1 MLRHNNQKEL
11 IMKSLLTKI
20 SLKKKLLS
28 LIIFPFFGFL
38 FISISFINQNY
49 VDYNKYVDFKISIEN
64 KKEMKLNDKLELALL
79 LENSKDINVILEEK
93 INDSYSKLIFTIIF
107 GLIIFCITIFIFMYI
122 SNNINNSIITI
133 KTGLSKFFNYLTS
146 TEKNL
151 DSIELESSDHFGD
164 MAKELNGNIQ
174 KIKDGLA
181 IDNEVI
187 NEAKFVSKM
196 IGKGFL
202 VYRINSEANN
212 VYINELKDNFNHMI
226 DSLRENIVNSFL
238 TSLSYANGNFEIKAD
253 KSDIGAIVNTLLRCL
268 NMIGTNVS
276 EFLAMINKN
285 GYVLD
290 QKSNQ
295 LLELV
300 NNLHNAT
307 INQAASLEETSA
319 AVQEITSNIT
329 TTSQKARNMLEI
341 ATKTKNYASEGIK
354 LVENTE
360 KSMLEIN
367 DSTSAIQ
374 EAITIIDQIAFQT
387 NILSLNAAVEAAT
400 AGEAGKGFAVV
411 AAEVRNLANRSADAA
426 REIKQL
432 VEVANQKSIDGKN
445 YSAEMKNSFEK
456 LASMIEENT
465 LIIDDVAKSNEVQ
478 MKNLSQISETMN
490 RLDVIT
496 QENANMATKTKELAV
511 QTNTVASNMIKAASL
526 NKYDKDFENRISD
539 FDLVQEIN
547 NIKIEYAKYKQAIL
561 NQVNNNSSSIN
572 IDIENRKNIDIF
584 ISKHETIDKTNLVYL
599 SKIKEKTIL
608 LDGKLALYGVAIK
621 QRDEGSILTYSNEI
635 ENILDELFVQLN
647 MMKKSN

>member
-1 MLRHNNQKEL
+1 
-11 IMKSLLTKI
+11 MKNLLDNI
-20 SLKKKLLS
+20 SLKMKLIF
-28 LIIFPFFGFL
+28 LIIFPFLGFL
-38 FISISFINQNY
+38 LISALYLNQILVNDFSSNLTFVVAFIL
-49 VDYNKYVDFKISIEN
+49 V
-64 KKEMKLNDKLELALL
+64 
-79 LENSKDINVILEEK
+79 
-93 INDSYSKLIFTIIF
+93 IIF
-107 GLIIFCITIFIFMYI
+107 LTLFLFVSI

-133 KTGLSKFFNYLTS
+133 KLGLSRFFNYLTS

-151 DSIELESSDHFGD
+151 DVIDLNSNDYLGD
-164 MAKELNGNIQ
+164 MAKELNQNIQ

-202 VYRINSEANN
+202 VYRINGNANN

-226 DSLRENIVNSFL
+226 DSLRENIINSFV

-290 QKSNQ
+290 EKSNE
-295 LLELV
+295 LLALV
-300 NNLHNAT
+300 SKLHNAT

-319 AVQEITSNIT
+319 AVSEITSNIAD
-329 TTSQKARNMLEI
+329 TSIKAKNMLEI
-341 ATKTKNYASEGIK
+341 ATKTKNYANEGIK

-426 REIKQL
+426 KQIKNL

-445 YSAEMKNSFEK
+445 YSQEMKNSFEK
-456 LASMIEENT
+456 LASMIQENT
-465 LIIDDVAKSNEVQ
+465 IIIGDVAKSNEIQ
-478 MKNLSQISETMN
+478 MQNISQISETMN
-490 RLDVIT
+490 RLDHIT
-496 QENANMATKTKELAV
+496 QDNANMATKTKELAT
-511 QTNTVASNMIKAASL
+511 QTNEVAISMIKAASL
-526 NKYDKDFENRISD
+526 NKYDKEIENRISN

-547 NIKIEYAKYKQAIL
+547 NVKIDYAKYKQAIL
-561 NQVNNNSSSIN
+561 NQVNNNSKDIN
-572 IDIENRKNIDIF
+572 IDVENRKNIDQF
-584 ISKHETIDKTNLVYL
+584 IKKFDNHPMIGS
-599 SKIKEKTIL
+599 IKENTHQ
-608 LDGKLALYGVAIK
+608 LDKRLGLYGVSIK
-621 QRDEGSILTYSNEI
+621 QRDEKSILVYSNEI
-635 ENILDELFVQLN
+635 EHILDELFAQLN
-647 MMKKSN
+647 SMKN

>member
-1 MLRHNNQKEL
+1 
-11 IMKSLLTKI
+11 MKSLLDKV
-20 SLKKKLLS
+20 SLK
-28 LIIFPFFGFL
+28 
-38 FISISFINQNY
+38 
-49 VDYNKYVDFKISIEN
+49 
-64 KKEMKLNDKLELALL
+64 M
-79 LENSKDINVILEEK
+79 
-93 INDSYSKLIFTIIF
+93 KLIFLITFPFLGFLLISALYLNEILVNNSNSNSTFTIAFVLVIIF
-107 GLIIFCITIFIFMYI
+107 ITLFLFVSI
-122 SNNINNSIITI
+122 SNNINNSILTI
-133 KTGLSKFFNYLTS
+133 KSGLSRFFNYLTS

-151 DSIELESSDHFGD
+151 DAIDLNSNDHLGD
-164 MAKELNGNIQ
+164 MAKELNQNIQ

-202 VYRINSEANN
+202 VYRINGQANN

-226 DSLRENIVNSFL
+226 DSLRENIVNSFI

-290 QKSNQ
+290 EKSNE
-295 LLELV
+295 LLLLV
-300 NNLHNAT
+300 SRLHNAT

-319 AVQEITSNIT
+319 AVTEITSNIAD
-329 TTSQKARNMLEI
+329 TSVKAKNMLEI
-341 ATKTKNYASEGIK
+341 ATKTKNYANEGIK

-426 REIKQL
+426 KQIKHL
-432 VEVANQKSIDGKN
+432 VEVANQKSVDGKN
-445 YSAEMKNSFEK
+445 YSQDMKNSFEK

-465 LIIDDVAKSNEVQ
+465 VIIEDVAKSNQIQ
-478 MKNLSQISETMN
+478 MQNISQISETMN
-490 RLDVIT
+490 RLDHIT
-496 QENANMATKTKELAV
+496 QENANMATKTKELASE
-511 QTNTVASNMIKAASL
+511 TNEVAKSMIKAASL
-526 NKYDKDFENRISD
+526 NKYDKAVENRISD
-539 FDLVQEIN
+539 FDLVQELN
-547 NIKIEYAKYKQAIL
+547 NVKIDYAKYKQAIL
-561 NQVNNNSSSIN
+561 NQVNNNSETIN
-572 IDIENRKNIDIF
+572 IDVENRKNIDLF
-584 ISKHETIDKTNLVYL
+584 IKKYESKEKIDSSHL
-599 SKIKEKTIL
+599 SKIKDKTIQ
-608 LDGKLALYGVAIK
+608 LDKKLSYYGLAIK
-621 QRDEGSILTYSNEI
+621 QRDEKNILSTSTEI
-635 ENILDELFVQLN
+635 ENILDELFIQLN
-647 MMKKSN
+647 MMKR

>member
-1 MLRHNNQKEL
+1 
-11 IMKSLLTKI
+11 MKSLLDKI
-20 SLKKKLLS
+20 SLKMKLIF

-38 FISISFINQNY
+38 LISILY
-49 VDYNKYVDFKISIEN
+49 
-64 KKEMKLNDKLELALL
+64 LNE
-79 LENSKDINVILEEK
+79 ILEDDFNNK
-93 INDSYSKLIFTIIF
+93 SIFTVVFIIAT
-107 GLIIFCITIFIFMYI
+107 ISATIFLFVSI

-133 KTGLSKFFNYLTS
+133 KSGLSRFFNYLTS

-151 DSIELESSDHFGD
+151 DVIDLNSNDHLGD
-164 MAKELNGNIQ
+164 MAKELNQNIQ

-202 VYRINSEANN
+202 VYRINGNANN

-226 DSLRENIVNSFL
+226 DSLRENIVNSFI
-238 TSLSYANGNFEIKAD
+238 TSLSYANGNFQIKAD

-290 QKSNQ
+290 EKSNH
-295 LLELV
+295 LLALV
-300 NNLHNAT
+300 NSLHNAT
-307 INQAASLEETSA
+307 INQASSLEETSA
-319 AVQEITSNIT
+319 AVAEITSNIAD
-329 TTSQKARNMLEI
+329 TSVKAKNMLEI
-341 ATKTKNYASEGIK
+341 ATKTKNYANDGIK

-400 AGEAGKGFAVV
+400 AGEAGKGFSVV
-411 AAEVRNLANRSADAA
+411 AAEVRNLANRSAEAA
-426 REIKQL
+426 KQIKNL
-432 VEVANQKSIDGKN
+432 VEVASQKSIDGKN
-445 YSAEMKNSFEK
+445 YSQEMKNSFEK

-465 LIIDDVAKSNEVQ
+465 VIIGDVAKSNETQ
-478 MKNLSQISETMN
+478 MLNISQISETMN
-490 RLDVIT
+490 RLDYIT
-496 QENANMATKTKELAV
+496 QENANMATKTKELAT
-511 QTNTVASNMIKAASL
+511 QTNEVALNMIKAASL
-526 NKYDKDFENRISD
+526 NSYDKTVESRISD

-547 NIKIEYAKYKQAIL
+547 NVKIDYAKYKQAIL
-561 NQVNNNSSSIN
+561 NQVNNNSKDIN
-572 IDIENRKNIDIF
+572 IDVENRKNIDSF
-584 ISKHETIDKTNLVYL
+584 IKKYENKEKIDSSSLE
-599 SKIKEKTIL
+599 KIKEKTLQLDKQL
-608 LDGKLALYGVAIK
+608 LGYGVAIK
-621 QRDEGSILTYSNEI
+621 QRDEKNILAYSTQI
-635 ENILDELFVQLN
+635 EKILDELFSQLN
-647 MMKKSN
+647 MMKK

>member
-1 MLRHNNQKEL
+1 
-11 IMKSLLTKI
+11 MKSLLDKI
-20 SLKKKLLS
+20 SLKMKLIF

-38 FISISFINQNY
+38 LISILY
-49 VDYNKYVDFKISIEN
+49 
-64 KKEMKLNDKLELALL
+64 LNE
-79 LENSKDINVILEEK
+79 ILEDDFNNK
-93 INDSYSKLIFTIIF
+93 SIFTVVFIIAT
-107 GLIIFCITIFIFMYI
+107 ISATIFLFVSI

-133 KTGLSKFFNYLTS
+133 KSGLSRFFNYLTS

-151 DSIELESSDHFGD
+151 DVIDLNSNDHLGD
-164 MAKELNGNIQ
+164 MAKELNQNIQ

-202 VYRINSEANN
+202 VYRINGNANN

-226 DSLRENIVNSFL
+226 DSLRENIVNSFI
-238 TSLSYANGNFEIKAD
+238 TSLSYANGNFQIKAD

-290 QKSNQ
+290 EKSNH
-295 LLELV
+295 LLALV
-300 NNLHNAT
+300 NSLHNAT
-307 INQAASLEETSA
+307 INQASSLEETSA
-319 AVQEITSNIT
+319 AVAEITSNIAD
-329 TTSQKARNMLEI
+329 TSVKAKNMLEI
-341 ATKTKNYASEGIK
+341 ATKTKNYANDGIK

-367 DSTSAIQ
+367 DSTIAIQ

-400 AGEAGKGFAVV
+400 AGESGKGFAVV

-426 REIKQL
+426 KQIKHL
-432 VEVANQKSIDGKN
+432 VEVASQKSMDGKN
-445 YSAEMKNSFEK
+445 YSQEMKNSFEK

-465 LIIDDVAKSNEVQ
+465 VIIGDVAKSNETQ
-478 MKNLSQISETMN
+478 MLNISQISETMN
-490 RLDVIT
+490 RLDYIT
-496 QENANMATKTKELAV
+496 QENANMATKTKELAT
-511 QTNTVASNMIKAASL
+511 QTNEVALNMIKAASL
-526 NKYDKDFENRISD
+526 NSYDKTVESRISD

-547 NIKIEYAKYKQAIL
+547 NVKIDYAKYKQAIL
-561 NQVNNNSSSIN
+561 NQVNNNSKDIN
-572 IDIENRKNIDIF
+572 IDVENRKNIDSF
-584 ISKHETIDKTNLVYL
+584 IKKYENKEKIDSSSLE
-599 SKIKEKTIL
+599 KIKEKTLQLDKQL
-608 LDGKLALYGVAIK
+608 LGYGVAIK
-621 QRDEGSILTYSNEI
+621 QRDEKNILAYSTQI
-635 ENILDELFVQLN
+635 EKILDELFSQLN
-647 MMKKSN
+647 MMKK

>member
-1 MLRHNNQKEL
+1 MN
-11 IMKSLLTKI
+11 SLLDKI
-20 SLKKKLLS
+20 SLRKKLIS
-28 LIIFPFFGFL
+28 LVAFPFLGFL
-38 FISISFINQNY
+38 FISGLYINELL
-49 VDYNKYVDFKISIEN
+49 V
-64 KKEMKLNDKLELALL
+64 KLSHDGL
-79 LENSKDINVILEEK
+79 V
-93 INDSYSKLIFTIIF
+93 F
-107 GLIIFCITIFIFMYI
+107 LIIFVSAITCITLLIYFFITK
-122 SNNINNSIITI
+122 NINDSIITI
-133 KTGLSKFFNYLTS
+133 KSGLSRFFNYLTS
-146 TEKNL
+146 TEKHL
-151 DSIELESSDHFGD
+151 DSIDLNSKDYFGD
-164 MAKELNGNIQ
+164 MARELNKNIQ

-202 VYRINSEANN
+202 VYRINGEANN

-285 GYVLD
+285 GYDLD
-290 QKSNQ
+290 EKSNQ
-295 LLELV
+295 LLVLV

-329 TTSQKARNMLEI
+329 ATSQKAKNMLAI
-341 ATKTKNYASEGIK
+341 ATKTKDYANEGIK

-360 KSMLEIN
+360 KSMIEIN
-367 DSTSAIQ
+367 DSTNAIQ

-426 REIKQL
+426 REIKNL
-432 VEVANQKSIDGKN
+432 VENANQKSIDGKN
-445 YSAEMKNSFEK
+445 YSQEMKNSFEK
-456 LASMIEENT
+456 LAFMIEENT
-465 LIIDDVAKSNEVQ
+465 VIIDDVAKANEIQ

-490 RLDVIT
+490 RLDVLT
-496 QENANMATKTKELAV
+496 QENANMATQTKELAS
-511 QTNTVASNMIKAASL
+511 QTNVVASNMIKAASL
-526 NKYDKDFENRISD
+526 NKYDKEIENRISN
-539 FDLVQEIN
+539 FELVQEIN
-547 NIKIEYAKYKQAIL
+547 NIKIEYAKFKQSVL
-561 NQVNNNSSSIN
+561 NQVNNNSNIN
-572 IDIENRKNIDIF
+572 IENNNRKNIDIF
-584 ISKHETIDKTNLVYL
+584 IKKYENDNKINSVYIV
-599 SKIKEKTIL
+599 KIKEKTL
-608 LDGKLALYGVAIK
+608 ELDIKLGVYGTAIK
-621 QRDEGSILTYSNEI
+621 NRDEKNILTSSSEI
-635 ENILDELFVQLN
+635 ENILDDLFIQLN
-647 MMKKSN
+647 MMKN

>member
-1 MLRHNNQKEL
+1 
-11 IMKSLLTKI
+11 MKSLLDNV
-20 SLKKKLLS
+20 SLKVKLIF
-28 LIIFPFFGFL
+28 LITFPFFGFL
-38 FISISFINQNY
+38 LISILY
-49 VDYNKYVDFKISIEN
+49 
-64 KKEMKLNDKLELALL
+64 LNEILVN
-79 LENSKDINVILEEK
+79 NSN
-93 INDSYSKLIFTIIF
+93 NSTFTIAFILF
-107 GLIIFCITIFIFMYI
+107 IIFITIFLFVAI

-133 KTGLSKFFNYLTS
+133 KSGLSRFFNYLTS

-151 DSIELESSDHFGD
+151 DMIDLNSNDHLGD
-164 MAKELNGNIQ
+164 MAKELNDNIQ

-202 VYRINSEANN
+202 VYRINGEANN

-226 DSLRENIVNSFL
+226 DSLRENIVNSFI

-290 QKSNQ
+290 EKSNH
-295 LLELV
+295 LLSLV
-300 NNLHNAT
+300 SSLHNAT

-319 AVQEITSNIT
+319 AVAEITSNIAD
-329 TTSQKARNMLEI
+329 TSIKAKNMLEI
-341 ATKTKNYASEGIK
+341 ATKTKNYANEGIK

-426 REIKQL
+426 KQIKNL
-432 VEVANQKSIDGKN
+432 VEVASQKSIDGKN
-445 YSAEMKNSFEK
+445 YSQDMKNSFEK
-456 LASMIEENT
+456 LASMIQENT
-465 LIIDDVAKSNEVQ
+465 VIIEDVAKSNEIQ
-478 MKNLSQISETMN
+478 MQNISQISETMN
-490 RLDVIT
+490 RLDHIT
-496 QENANMATKTKELAV
+496 QENANMATKTKELAT
-511 QTNTVASNMIKAASL
+511 QTNEVAISMIKAASL
-526 NKYDKDFENRISD
+526 NNYDKAVENRISD
-539 FDLVQEIN
+539 FDLVQELN
-547 NIKIEYAKYKQAIL
+547 NVKIDYTKYKQAIL
-561 NQVNNNSSSIN
+561 NQVNNNSKD
-572 IDIENRKNIDIF
+572 IDIDVENRRNINSFIKKYENSDKN
-584 ISKHETIDKTNLVYL
+584 SSSYL
-599 SKIKEKTIL
+599 SKIIEKTIQLDSDL
-608 LDGKLALYGVAIK
+608 LSYGVAIK
-621 QRDEGSILTYSNEI
+621 QRDEKNILAYSTNI
-635 ENILDELFVQLN
+635 ENILDEVFSQLN
-647 MMKKSN
+647 SMKK

>member
-1 MLRHNNQKEL
+1 
-11 IMKSLLTKI
+11 MKSLLDKI
-20 SLKKKLLS
+20 SLKTKLIS

-38 FISISFINQNY
+38 SISALYLNQILIND
-49 VDYNKYVDFKISIEN
+49 V
-64 KKEMKLNDKLELALL
+64 
-79 LENSKDINVILEEK
+79 NSK
-93 INDSYSKLIFTIIF
+93 SIFTIVFIVA
-107 GLIIFCITIFIFMYI
+107 IIFATLFLFISI

-133 KTGLSKFFNYLTS
+133 KSGLSRFFNYLTS

-151 DSIELESSDHFGD
+151 DVIDLNSNDHLGD
-164 MAKELNGNIQ
+164 MAKELNQNIQ

-202 VYRINSEANN
+202 VYRINGNANN

-226 DSLRENIVNSFL
+226 DSLRENIVNSFI
-238 TSLSYANGNFEIKAD
+238 TSLSYANVNFQIKAD

-290 QKSNQ
+290 EKSNH
-295 LLELV
+295 LLALV
-300 NNLHNAT
+300 NSLHNAT
-307 INQAASLEETSA
+307 INQASSLEETSA
-319 AVQEITSNIT
+319 AVAEITSNIAD
-329 TTSQKARNMLEI
+329 TSVKAKNMLEI
-341 ATKTKNYASEGIK
+341 ATKTKNYANDGIK

-367 DSTSAIQ
+367 DSTIAIQ
-374 EAITIIDQIAFQT
+374 EAITLIDQIAFQT

-426 REIKQL
+426 KQIKHL
-432 VEVANQKSIDGKN
+432 VEVASQKSVDGKN
-445 YSAEMKNSFEK
+445 YSQEMKNSFEK

-465 LIIDDVAKSNEVQ
+465 VIIGDVAKSNETQ
-478 MKNLSQISETMN
+478 MLNISQISETMN
-490 RLDVIT
+490 RLDYIT
-496 QENANMATKTKELAV
+496 QENANMATKTKELAT
-511 QTNTVASNMIKAASL
+511 QTNEVALNMIKAASL
-526 NKYDKDFENRISD
+526 NSYDKTVESRISD

-547 NIKIEYAKYKQAIL
+547 NIKIDYAKYKQAIL
-561 NQVNNNSSSIN
+561 NQVNNNSKDIN
-572 IDIENRKNIDIF
+572 IDVENRKNIDSF
-584 ISKHETIDKTNLVYL
+584 IKKYENKDTIDSSSLV
-599 SKIKEKTIL
+599 KIKDKTLQLDKQL
-608 LDGKLALYGVAIK
+608 LGYGVAIK
-621 QRDEGSILTYSNEI
+621 QRDEKNILAYSTQI
-635 ENILDELFVQLN
+635 ENILDELFSQLN
-647 MMKKSN
+647 MMKK

>member
-1 MLRHNNQKEL
+1 
-11 IMKSLLTKI
+11 MKSLLDKI
-20 SLKKKLLS
+20 SLKMKLIF

-38 FISISFINQNY
+38 LISILY
-49 VDYNKYVDFKISIEN
+49 
-64 KKEMKLNDKLELALL
+64 LNE
-79 LENSKDINVILEEK
+79 ILEDDFNNK
-93 INDSYSKLIFTIIF
+93 SIFTVVFIIAT
-107 GLIIFCITIFIFMYI
+107 ISATIFLFVSI

-133 KTGLSKFFNYLTS
+133 KSGLSRFFNYLTS

-151 DSIELESSDHFGD
+151 DVIDLNSNDHLGD
-164 MAKELNGNIQ
+164 MAKELNQNIQ

-202 VYRINSEANN
+202 VYRINGNANN

-226 DSLRENIVNSFL
+226 DSLRENIVNSFI
-238 TSLSYANGNFEIKAD
+238 TSLSYANGNFQIKAD

-290 QKSNQ
+290 EKSNH
-295 LLELV
+295 LLALV
-300 NNLHNAT
+300 NSLHNAT
-307 INQAASLEETSA
+307 INQASSLEETSA
-319 AVQEITSNIT
+319 AVAEITSNIAD
-329 TTSQKARNMLEI
+329 TSVKAKNMLEI
-341 ATKTKNYASEGIK
+341 ATKTKNYANDGIK

-367 DSTSAIQ
+367 DSTIAIQ
-374 EAITIIDQIAFQT
+374 EAITLIDQIAFQT

-426 REIKQL
+426 KQIKHL
-432 VEVANQKSIDGKN
+432 VEVASQKSIDGKN
-445 YSAEMKNSFEK
+445 YSQEMKNSFEK

-465 LIIDDVAKSNEVQ
+465 VIIGDVAKSNETQ
-478 MKNLSQISETMN
+478 MLNISQISETMN
-490 RLDVIT
+490 RLDYIT
-496 QENANMATKTKELAV
+496 QENANMATKTKELAT
-511 QTNTVASNMIKAASL
+511 QTNEVALNMIKAASL
-526 NKYDKDFENRISD
+526 NSYDKTVESRISD

-547 NIKIEYAKYKQAIL
+547 NVKIDYAKYKQAIL
-561 NQVNNNSSSIN
+561 NQVNNNSKDIN
-572 IDIENRKNIDIF
+572 IDVENRKNIDSF
-584 ISKHETIDKTNLVYL
+584 IKKYENKDTIDSSSLV
-599 SKIKEKTIL
+599 KIKDKTLQLDKQL
-608 LDGKLALYGVAIK
+608 LGYGVAIK
-621 QRDEGSILTYSNEI
+621 QRDEKNILAYSTQI
-635 ENILDELFVQLN
+635 ENILDELFSQLN
-647 MMKKSN
+647 MMKK

>member
-1 MLRHNNQKEL
+1 
-11 IMKSLLTKI
+11 MKSLLDKI
-20 SLKKKLLS
+20 SLKMKLIF

-38 FISISFINQNY
+38 LISILY
-49 VDYNKYVDFKISIEN
+49 
-64 KKEMKLNDKLELALL
+64 LNE
-79 LENSKDINVILEEK
+79 ILEDDFNNK
-93 INDSYSKLIFTIIF
+93 SIFTVVFIIAT
-107 GLIIFCITIFIFMYI
+107 ISATIFLFVSI

-133 KTGLSKFFNYLTS
+133 KSGLSRFFNYLTS

-151 DSIELESSDHFGD
+151 DVIDLNSNDHLGD
-164 MAKELNGNIQ
+164 MAKELNQNIQ

-202 VYRINSEANN
+202 VYRINGNANN

-226 DSLRENIVNSFL
+226 DSLRENIVNSFI
-238 TSLSYANGNFEIKAD
+238 TSLSYANGNFQIKAD

-290 QKSNQ
+290 EKSNH
-295 LLELV
+295 LLALV
-300 NNLHNAT
+300 NSLHNAT
-307 INQAASLEETSA
+307 INQASSLEETSA
-319 AVQEITSNIT
+319 AVAEITSNIAD
-329 TTSQKARNMLEI
+329 TSVKAKNMLEI
-341 ATKTKNYASEGIK
+341 ATKTKNYANDGIK

-400 AGEAGKGFAVV
+400 AGEAGKGFSVV
-411 AAEVRNLANRSADAA
+411 AAEVRNLANRSAEAA
-426 REIKQL
+426 KQIKNL
-432 VEVANQKSIDGKN
+432 VEVASQKSIDGKN
-445 YSAEMKNSFEK
+445 YSQEMKNSFEK

-465 LIIDDVAKSNEVQ
+465 VIIGDVAKSNETQ
-478 MKNLSQISETMN
+478 MLNISQISETMN
-490 RLDVIT
+490 RLDYIT
-496 QENANMATKTKELAV
+496 QENANMATKTKELAT
-511 QTNTVASNMIKAASL
+511 QTNEVALNMIKAASL
-526 NKYDKDFENRISD
+526 NIYDKTVENRISD

-547 NIKIEYAKYKQAIL
+547 NVKIDYAKYKQAIL
-561 NQVNNNSSSIN
+561 NQVNNNSKDIN
-572 IDIENRKNIDIF
+572 IDVENRKNIASF
-584 ISKHETIDKTNLVYL
+584 IKKHENKEKIDSSSLE
-599 SKIKEKTIL
+599 KIKEKTLQLDKQL
-608 LDGKLALYGVAIK
+608 LGYGVAIK
-621 QRDEGSILTYSNEI
+621 QRDEKNILAYSTQI
-635 ENILDELFVQLN
+635 EKILDELFSQLN
-647 MMKKSN
+647 MMKK

>member
-1 MLRHNNQKEL
+1 
-11 IMKSLLTKI
+11 MKSILDNI
-20 SLKKKLLS
+20 SLKMKLIF

-38 FISISFINQNY
+38 LVSILYLNEILGNDFN
-49 VDYNKYVDFKISIEN
+49 NKS
-64 KKEMKLNDKLELALL
+64 
-79 LENSKDINVILEEK
+79 
-93 INDSYSKLIFTIIF
+93 IFTIVF
-107 GLIIFCITIFIFMYI
+107 IIAIISVTLFLFVVI

-133 KTGLSKFFNYLTS
+133 KSGLSRFFNYLTS

-151 DSIELESSDHFGD
+151 DVIDLNSNDHLGD
-164 MAKELNGNIQ
+164 MAKELNQNIQ

-202 VYRINSEANN
+202 VYRINGNANN

-226 DSLRENIVNSFL
+226 DSLRENIVNSFI
-238 TSLSYANGNFEIKAD
+238 TSLSYANGNFQIKAD

-290 QKSNQ
+290 EKSNH
-295 LLELV
+295 LLALV
-300 NNLHNAT
+300 NSLHNAT
-307 INQAASLEETSA
+307 INQASSLEETSA
-319 AVQEITSNIT
+319 AVAEITSNIAD
-329 TTSQKARNMLEI
+329 TSVKAKNMLEI
-341 ATKTKNYASEGIK
+341 ATKTKNYANDGIK

-400 AGEAGKGFAVV
+400 AGEAGKGFSVV
-411 AAEVRNLANRSADAA
+411 AAEVRNLANRSAEAA
-426 REIKQL
+426 KQIKNL
-432 VEVANQKSIDGKN
+432 VEVASQKSIDGKN
-445 YSAEMKNSFEK
+445 YSQEMKNSFEK

-465 LIIDDVAKSNEVQ
+465 VIIGDVAKSNETQ
-478 MKNLSQISETMN
+478 MLNISQISETMN
-490 RLDVIT
+490 RLDYIT
-496 QENANMATKTKELAV
+496 QENANMATKTKELAT
-511 QTNTVASNMIKAASL
+511 QTNEVALNMIKAASL
-526 NKYDKDFENRISD
+526 NIYDKTVENRISD

-547 NIKIEYAKYKQAIL
+547 NVKIDYAKYKQAIL
-561 NQVNNNSSSIN
+561 NQVNNNSKDIN
-572 IDIENRKNIDIF
+572 IDVENRKNIASF
-584 ISKHETIDKTNLVYL
+584 IKKHENKEKIDSSSLE
-599 SKIKEKTIL
+599 KIKEKTLQLDKQL
-608 LDGKLALYGVAIK
+608 LGYGVAIK
-621 QRDEGSILTYSNEI
+621 QRDEKNILAYSTQI
-635 ENILDELFVQLN
+635 EKILDELFSQLN
-647 MMKKSN
+647 MMKK

>member
-1 MLRHNNQKEL
+1 
-11 IMKSLLTKI
+11 MKNLLDNI
-20 SLKKKLLS
+20 SLKMKLIF
-28 LIIFPFFGFL
+28 LIIFPFLGFL
-38 FISISFINQNY
+38 LISALYLNQILVNDFSGNLTFVVAFIL
-49 VDYNKYVDFKISIEN
+49 V
-64 KKEMKLNDKLELALL
+64 
-79 LENSKDINVILEEK
+79 
-93 INDSYSKLIFTIIF
+93 IIF
-107 GLIIFCITIFIFMYI
+107 LTLFLFVSI

-133 KTGLSKFFNYLTS
+133 KLGLSRFFNYLTS

-151 DSIELESSDHFGD
+151 DVIDLNSNDYLGD
-164 MAKELNGNIQ
+164 MAKELNQNIQ

-202 VYRINSEANN
+202 VYRINGNANN

-226 DSLRENIVNSFL
+226 DSLRENIINSFV

-290 QKSNQ
+290 EKSNE
-295 LLELV
+295 LLALV
-300 NNLHNAT
+300 SKLHNAT

-319 AVQEITSNIT
+319 AVSEITSNIAD
-329 TTSQKARNMLEI
+329 TSIKAKNMLEI
-341 ATKTKNYASEGIK
+341 ATKTKNYANEGIK

-426 REIKQL
+426 KQIKNL

-445 YSAEMKNSFEK
+445 YSQEMKNSFEK
-456 LASMIEENT
+456 LASMIQENT
-465 LIIDDVAKSNEVQ
+465 IIIGDVAKSNEIQ
-478 MKNLSQISETMN
+478 MQNISQISETMN
-490 RLDVIT
+490 RLDHIT
-496 QENANMATKTKELAV
+496 QDNANMATKTKELAT
-511 QTNTVASNMIKAASL
+511 QTNEVAISMIKAASL
-526 NKYDKDFENRISD
+526 NKYDKEIENRISN

-547 NIKIEYAKYKQAIL
+547 NVKIDYAKYKQAIL
-561 NQVNNNSSSIN
+561 NQVNNNSKDIN
-572 IDIENRKNIDIF
+572 IDVENRKNIDQF
-584 ISKHETIDKTNLVYL
+584 IKKFDNHPMIGS
-599 SKIKEKTIL
+599 IKENTHQ
-608 LDGKLALYGVAIK
+608 LDKRLGLYGVSIK
-621 QRDEGSILTYSNEI
+621 QRDEKSILVYSNEI
-635 ENILDELFVQLN
+635 EHILDELFAQLN
-647 MMKKSN
+647 SMKN

>member
-1 MLRHNNQKEL
+1 VN
-11 IMKSLLTKI
+11 SLLDKI
-20 SLKKKLLS
+20 SLRKKLIALVA
-28 LIIFPFFGFL
+28 FPFLGFL
-38 FISISFINQNY
+38 FISGLYIN
-49 VDYNKYVDFKISIEN
+49 
-64 KKEMKLNDKLELALL
+64 ELLVKSSHDGL
-79 LENSKDINVILEEK
+79 V
-93 INDSYSKLIFTIIF
+93 F
-107 GLIIFCITIFIFMYI
+107 LIIFVSAITCITLLIYFFITK
-122 SNNINNSIITI
+122 NINDSIITI
-133 KTGLSKFFNYLTS
+133 KSGLSRFFNYLTS
-146 TEKNL
+146 TEKHL
-151 DSIELESSDHFGD
+151 DSIDLNSKDYFGD
-164 MAKELNGNIQ
+164 MARELNENIQ

-202 VYRINSEANN
+202 VYRINGEANN

-285 GYVLD
+285 GYDLD
-290 QKSNQ
+290 EKSNQ
-295 LLELV
+295 LLVLV

-329 TTSQKARNMLEI
+329 ATSQKAKNMLAI
-341 ATKTKNYASEGIK
+341 ATKTKDYANEGIK

-360 KSMLEIN
+360 KSMIEIN
-367 DSTSAIQ
+367 DSTNAIQ

-426 REIKQL
+426 REIKNL
-432 VEVANQKSIDGKN
+432 VENANQKSIDGKN
-445 YSAEMKNSFEK
+445 YSQEMKNSFEK
-456 LASMIEENT
+456 LAFMIEENT
-465 LIIDDVAKSNEVQ
+465 VIIDDVAKANEIQ

-490 RLDVIT
+490 RLDVLT
-496 QENANMATKTKELAV
+496 QENANMATQTKELAS
-511 QTNTVASNMIKAASL
+511 QTNVVASNMIKAASL
-526 NKYDKDFENRISD
+526 NKYDKEIENRISN
-539 FDLVQEIN
+539 FELVQEIN
-547 NIKIEYAKYKQAIL
+547 NIKIEYAKFKQSVL
-561 NQVNNNSSSIN
+561 NQVNNNSNIN
-572 IDIENRKNIDIF
+572 IENNNRKNIDIF
-584 ISKHETIDKTNLVYL
+584 IKKYENDNKINPVYIV
-599 SKIKEKTIL
+599 KIKEKTL
-608 LDGKLALYGVAIK
+608 ELDIKLGVYGTAIK
-621 QRDEGSILTYSNEI
+621 NRDEKNILTSSSEI
-635 ENILDELFVQLN
+635 ENILDDLFIQLN
-647 MMKKSN
+647 MMKN

>member
-1 MLRHNNQKEL
+1 
-11 IMKSLLTKI
+11 MKSLLDNI
-20 SLKKKLLS
+20 SLK
-28 LIIFPFFGFL
+28 
-38 FISISFINQNY
+38 
-49 VDYNKYVDFKISIEN
+49 
-64 KKEMKLNDKLELALL
+64 M
-79 LENSKDINVILEEK
+79 
-93 INDSYSKLIFTIIF
+93 KLIFLITFPFLGFLLISALYLNEILVNNSNSNSTFTVAFVLIIIF
-107 GLIIFCITIFIFMYI
+107 ITLFLFVSI
-122 SNNINNSIITI
+122 SNNINNSILTI
-133 KTGLSKFFNYLTS
+133 KSGLSRFFNYLTS

-151 DSIELESSDHFGD
+151 DMIELNSNDHLGD
-164 MAKELNGNIQ
+164 MAKELNENIQ

-181 IDNEVI
+181 VDNEVI

-202 VYRINSEANN
+202 VYRINGEANN

-226 DSLRENIVNSFL
+226 DSLRENIVNSFI

-290 QKSNQ
+290 EKSNE
-295 LLELV
+295 LLTLV
-300 NNLHNAT
+300 SSLHNAT

-319 AVQEITSNIT
+319 AVAEITSNIAD
-329 TTSQKARNMLEI
+329 TSVKAKNMLEI
-341 ATKTKNYASEGIK
+341 ATKTKNYANDGIK

-426 REIKQL
+426 KQIKNL

-445 YSAEMKNSFEK
+445 YSQDMKNSFEK
-456 LASMIEENT
+456 LASMIEQNT
-465 LIIDDVAKSNEVQ
+465 VIIEDVAKSNEIQ
-478 MKNLSQISETMN
+478 MLNISQISETMN
-490 RLDVIT
+490 RLDHIT
-496 QENANMATKTKELAV
+496 QENANMATKTKELAT
-511 QTNTVASNMIKAASL
+511 QTNEVAISMIKAASL
-526 NKYDKDFENRISD
+526 NKYDKTVENRISD

-547 NIKIEYAKYKQAIL
+547 NVKIDYTKYKQAIL
-561 NQVNNNSSSIN
+561 NQVNNNSKD
-572 IDIENRKNIDIF
+572 IDIDVENRRNINLFIKKYENRDKND
-584 ISKHETIDKTNLVYL
+584 SSYL
-599 SKIKEKTIL
+599 SKIRENTIQLDSDL
-608 LDGKLALYGVAIK
+608 LSYGVAIK
-621 QRDEGSILTYSNEI
+621 QRDEKNILAYSIKI
-635 ENILDELFVQLN
+635 ENILDELFSQLN
-647 MMKKSN
+647 LMKK

>member
-1 MLRHNNQKEL
+1 VN
-11 IMKSLLTKI
+11 SLLDKI
-20 SLKKKLLS
+20 SLRKKLIS
-28 LIIFPFFGFL
+28 LVAFPFLGFL
-38 FISISFINQNY
+38 FISGLYINELL
-49 VDYNKYVDFKISIEN
+49 V
-64 KKEMKLNDKLELALL
+64 KLSHDGL
-79 LENSKDINVILEEK
+79 V
-93 INDSYSKLIFTIIF
+93 F
-107 GLIIFCITIFIFMYI
+107 LIIFVSAITCITLLIYFFITK
-122 SNNINNSIITI
+122 NINDSIITI
-133 KTGLSKFFNYLTS
+133 KSGLSRFFNYLTS
-146 TEKNL
+146 TEKHL
-151 DSIELESSDHFGD
+151 DSIDLNSKDYFGD
-164 MAKELNGNIQ
+164 MARELNKNIQ

-202 VYRINSEANN
+202 VYRINGEANN

-285 GYVLD
+285 GYDLD
-290 QKSNQ
+290 EKSNQ
-295 LLELV
+295 LLVLV

-329 TTSQKARNMLEI
+329 ATSQKAKNMLAI
-341 ATKTKNYASEGIK
+341 ATKTKDYANEGIK

-360 KSMLEIN
+360 KSMIEIN
-367 DSTSAIQ
+367 DSTNAIQ

-426 REIKQL
+426 REIKNL
-432 VEVANQKSIDGKN
+432 VENANQKSIDGKN
-445 YSAEMKNSFEK
+445 YSQEMKNSFEK
-456 LASMIEENT
+456 LAFMIEENT
-465 LIIDDVAKSNEVQ
+465 VIIDDVAKANEIQ

-490 RLDVIT
+490 RLDVLT
-496 QENANMATKTKELAV
+496 QENANMATQTKELAS
-511 QTNTVASNMIKAASL
+511 QTNVVASNMIKAASL
-526 NKYDKDFENRISD
+526 NKYDKEIENRISN
-539 FDLVQEIN
+539 FELVQEIN
-547 NIKIEYAKYKQAIL
+547 NIKIEYAKFKQSVL
-561 NQVNNNSSSIN
+561 NQVNNNSNIN
-572 IDIENRKNIDIF
+572 IENNNRKNIDIF
-584 ISKHETIDKTNLVYL
+584 IKKYENDNKINSVYIV
-599 SKIKEKTIL
+599 KIKEKTL
-608 LDGKLALYGVAIK
+608 ELDIKLGVYGTAIK
-621 QRDEGSILTYSNEI
+621 NRDEKNILTSSSEI
-635 ENILDELFVQLN
+635 ENILDDLFIQLN
-647 MMKKSN
+647 MMKN

>member
-1 MLRHNNQKEL
+1 
-11 IMKSLLTKI
+11 MKNLLDNI
-20 SLKKKLLS
+20 SLKMKLIF
-28 LIIFPFFGFL
+28 LIIFPFLGFL
-38 FISISFINQNY
+38 LISALYLNQILVNDFSSNLTFVVAFIL
-49 VDYNKYVDFKISIEN
+49 V
-64 KKEMKLNDKLELALL
+64 
-79 LENSKDINVILEEK
+79 
-93 INDSYSKLIFTIIF
+93 IIF
-107 GLIIFCITIFIFMYI
+107 LTLFLFVSI

-133 KTGLSKFFNYLTS
+133 KLGLSRFFNYLTS

-151 DSIELESSDHFGD
+151 DVIDLNSNDYLGD
-164 MAKELNGNIQ
+164 MAKELNQNIQ

-202 VYRINSEANN
+202 VYRINGNANN

-226 DSLRENIVNSFL
+226 DSLRENIINSFV

-290 QKSNQ
+290 EKSNE
-295 LLELV
+295 LLALV
-300 NNLHNAT
+300 SKLHNAT

-319 AVQEITSNIT
+319 AVSEITSNIAD
-329 TTSQKARNMLEI
+329 TSIKAKNMLEI
-341 ATKTKNYASEGIK
+341 ATKTKNYANEGIK

-426 REIKQL
+426 KQIKNL

-445 YSAEMKNSFEK
+445 YSQEMKNSFEK
-456 LASMIEENT
+456 LASMIQENT
-465 LIIDDVAKSNEVQ
+465 IIIGDVAKSNEIQ
-478 MKNLSQISETMN
+478 MQNISQISETMN
-490 RLDVIT
+490 RLDHIT
-496 QENANMATKTKELAV
+496 QDNANMATKTKELAT
-511 QTNTVASNMIKAASL
+511 QTNEVAISMIKAASL
-526 NKYDKDFENRISD
+526 NKYDKEIENRISN

-547 NIKIEYAKYKQAIL
+547 NVKIDYAKYKQAIL
-561 NQVNNNSSSIN
+561 NQVKNNSKDIN
-572 IDIENRKNIDIF
+572 IDVENRKNIDQF
-584 ISKHETIDKTNLVYL
+584 IKKFDNHPMIGS
-599 SKIKEKTIL
+599 IKENTHQ
-608 LDGKLALYGVAIK
+608 LDKRLGLYGVSIK
-621 QRDEGSILTYSNEI
+621 QRDEKSILVYSNEI
-635 ENILDELFVQLN
+635 EHILDELFAQLN
-647 MMKKSN
+647 SMKN

>member
-1 MLRHNNQKEL
+1 
-11 IMKSLLTKI
+11 MKSLLDRL
-20 SLKKKLLS
+20 SLKT
-28 LIIFPFFGFL
+28 
-38 FISISFINQNY
+38 
-49 VDYNKYVDFKISIEN
+49 
-64 KKEMKLNDKLELALL
+64 
-79 LENSKDINVILEEK
+79 
-93 INDSYSKLIFTIIF
+93 KLIFLITFPFVGFLLISALYINQMLVDDFDNKSVFTLIF
-107 GLIIFCITIFIFMYI
+107 VLLVILITLFLFVSI
-122 SNNINNSIITI
+122 SNNINNSILTI
-133 KTGLSKFFNYLTS
+133 KSGLSRFFNYLTS

-151 DSIELESSDHFGD
+151 DAIDLNSNDYLGD
-164 MAKELNGNIQ
+164 MAKELNQNIQ

-202 VYRINSEANN
+202 VYRINGEANN

-226 DSLRENIVNSFL
+226 DSLRENIVNSFV

-290 QKSNQ
+290 EKSNE
-295 LLELV
+295 LLALV
-300 NNLHNAT
+300 SSLHNAT

-319 AVQEITSNIT
+319 AVAEITSNIAD
-329 TTSQKARNMLEI
+329 TSIKAKNMLEI
-341 ATKTKNYASEGIK
+341 ATKTKNYANEGIK

-426 REIKQL
+426 KQIKHL

-445 YSAEMKNSFEK
+445 YSQEMKNSFEK
-456 LASMIEENT
+456 LASMIQENT
-465 LIIDDVAKSNEVQ
+465 VIIDDVAKSNETQ
-478 MKNLSQISETMN
+478 MQNISQISETMN
-490 RLDVIT
+490 RLDHIT
-496 QENANMATKTKELAV
+496 QENANMATKTKELAT
-511 QTNTVASNMIKAASL
+511 QTNEVAISMIKAASL
-526 NKYDKDFENRISD
+526 NKYDKAVENRISD
-539 FDLVQEIN
+539 FDLVQELN
-547 NIKIEYAKYKQAIL
+547 NVKIDYAKYKQAIL
-561 NQVNNNSSSIN
+561 NQVNNNSETIN
-572 IDIENRKNIDIF
+572 IDVENRKNIDKF
-584 ISKHETIDKTNLVYL
+584 IKKYELKEKVDSGHL
-599 SKIKEKTIL
+599 SKIKDKTIQ
-608 LDGKLALYGVAIK
+608 LDKKLSYYGLAIK
-621 QRDEGSILTYSNEI
+621 QRDEKNILSTSTEI
-635 ENILDELFVQLN
+635 ENILDELFIELN
-647 MMKKSN
+647 NMKSTKK